1 MDIIVEGIGKKHYKP
16 DEVVI
21 NLNFYTKRSSYDEA
35 LEQGTK
41 DVEVFISSVLE
52 QMKINKDTLKTRS
65 FRVYEETRY
74 DYESK
79 KQIKLGFAYTQDA
92 ILKFD
97 YSMSTIAEFMDRV
110 SKLQNAPKYL
120 LDFNIK
126 DIKQSK
132 KEVLAEAY
140 NNAREKAEAI
150 ASSAN
155 KQLKDCIKVDFRPFE
170 ERVISNSKL
179 NSLDMMSGERESM
192 KIGALQENAM
202 MKTTRDV
209 IQNIFTPEDVEIVEK
224 LYCLWITE

>member
-1 MDIIVEGIGKKHYKP
+1 MDIIVEGVGKKSYKP

-21 NLNFYTKRSSYDEA
+21 NLNFYTKADSYDGA

-41 DVEVFISSVLE
+41 DVEIFIATVLE
-52 QMKINKDTLKTRS
+52 QMQINKDTLKTRS

-79 KQIKLGFAYTQDA
+79 MQIKLGFAYTQEA
-92 ILKFD
+92 TLKFD
-97 YSMSTIAEFMDRV
+97 YSMATIAEFMDRV
-110 SKLQNAPKYL
+110 SKLQNAPKYH
-120 LDFNIK
+120 LDFDIK

-132 KEVLAEAY
+132 KEVLKEAY
-140 NNAREKAEAI
+140 NNAKEKAEAI
-150 ASSAN
+150 AISAN
-155 KQLKDCIKVDFRPFE
+155 KKLKDCIKVDFRPFE

-179 NSLDMMSGERESM
+179 NSLDMMSEERE
-192 KIGALQENAM
+192 GAIRGTIAEKAI

-209 IQNIFTPEDVEIVEK
+209 IQNIFTPEDVEIIET